1 MKMKSNISK
10 SLHCDLQ
17 LVFEHTFY
25 HQIKNKQCR
34 LLENENIMHRKSEGE
49 NLAPLKPKAKFP
61 LTVAVLEF
69 SLHVQLPLTWSVEAS
84 P

>member
-1 MKMKSNISK
+1 MKNNISK

-17 LVFEHTFY
+17 LVLKCTFY

-49 NLAPLKPKAKFP
+49 NRSPLKPKTKFP
-61 LTVAVLEF
+61 LIVGVLEF
-69 SLHVQLPLTWSVEAS
+69 CVHMQTPIDLEYRS
-84 P
+84 